1 MKIKRRDRIA
11 MHWTLYNGYPMPNRV
26 GGHVALDFC
35 NTWAGWNAEPG
46 DPRRNWIPD
55 YEHFAVWAKFADL
68 IDAETA
74 ERLLRK
80 AKREPAAAEATAQRA
95 WQLRRAIH
103 DVLLDPNN
111 RSAFQVVA
119 VAAQQANATV
129 RLVAEDGG
137 LAQWRFPPRSGLEQP
152 LLAVARA
159 AAAAGASWRPAA
171 TVRRSAPTPPASPV
185 TTPKAP
191 PKCDVLG
198 SESAYCD
205 AERHSRSWTPIGPAD
220 RPSGSAQSISSYA
233 GSVRKST

>member
-1 MKIKRRDRIA
+1 
-11 MHWTLYNGYPMPNRV
+11 MHWTLYDGYPMPNRV

-35 NTWAGWNAEPG
+35 NTWAGWNAGPG

-159 AAAAGASWRPAA
+159 AADLLGNAGRHQVKACPGRSCGWLFLDPRGRRRWCIMATCGNRSKVRAHAARQ
-171 TVRRSAPTPPASPV
+171 
-185 TTPKAP
+185 
-191 PKCDVLG
+191 
-198 SESAYCD
+198 
-205 AERHSRSWTPIGPAD
+205 
-220 RPSGSAQSISSYA
+220 SGHDTEAQ
-233 GSVRKST
+233 

>member
-1 MKIKRRDRIA
+1 
-11 MHWTLYNGYPMPNRV
+11 MHWTLYDGYPMPNRV

-46 DPRRNWIPD
+46 EPRRNWIPD
-55 YEHFAVWAKFADL
+55 YEHFVVWAKFAEL

-80 AKREPAAAEATAQRA
+80 AKRESAVAEATAQRA

-103 DVLLDPNN
+103 DVLLDPDN

-129 RLVAEDGG
+129 RLVADDGG

-159 AAAAGASWRPAA
+159 AADLLGGAGRHQVKACPGRSCGWLFLDPRGRRRWCIMATCGNRSKVRAHAARQSGHDTES
-171 TVRRSAPTPPASPV
+171 SP
-185 TTPKAP
+185 
-191 PKCDVLG
+191 
-198 SESAYCD
+198 
-205 AERHSRSWTPIGPAD
+205 
-220 RPSGSAQSISSYA
+220 QM
-233 GSVRKST
+233 

>member
-1 MKIKRRDRIA
+1 
-11 MHWTLYNGYPMPNRV
+11 MHWTLYDGYPMPNRV

-46 DPRRNWIPD
+46 DPRRDWIPG
-55 YEHFAVWAKFADL
+55 YEHFAVWARFAEL

-80 AKREPAAAEATAQRA
+80 AKREPSVAEATVQRA

-103 DVLLDPNN
+103 DVLLDPDN

-119 VAAQQANATV
+119 VTAQQANATV
-129 RLVAEDGG
+129 QLVAEDGG

-159 AAAAGASWRPAA
+159 AA
-171 TVRRSAPTPPASPV
+171 
-185 TTPKAP
+185 
-191 PKCDVLG
+191 DLLG
-198 SESAYCD
+198 SASRHQVKACPGRSCGWLFLDPRGRRRWCIMATCGNRSKVRAHAARQSGHD
-205 AERHSRSWTPIGPAD
+205 AEAR
-220 RPSGSAQSISSYA
+220 
-233 GSVRKST
+233 